1 MNAAIAIT
9 AYTKIQKETLSQEE
23 NGYNLVGAA
32 LRKLETN
39 LKILVS
45 SEVAA
50 SRSKAFEGILTAI
63 YFLQKSLDLVQ
74 GGELAKNLFRLY
86 EFCRLKV
93 LEKGMT
99 KSRGDDEIKS
109 CHGFIL
115 DILKS
120 WDSVKIT

>member
-1 MNAAIAIT
+1 MNAAIAIN

-32 LRKLETN
+32 LRKLETS
-39 LKILVS
+39 LKILAS

-50 SRSKAFEGILTAI
+50 NRRKAFEGTLTAI
-63 YFLQKSLDLVQ
+63 YFLHKSLDLVQ

-93 LEKGMT
+93 LEKGVM
-99 KSRGDDEIKS
+99 KSRGDDEIEN

-115 DILKS
+115 DILKT
-120 WDSVKIT
+120 WDSVQMT